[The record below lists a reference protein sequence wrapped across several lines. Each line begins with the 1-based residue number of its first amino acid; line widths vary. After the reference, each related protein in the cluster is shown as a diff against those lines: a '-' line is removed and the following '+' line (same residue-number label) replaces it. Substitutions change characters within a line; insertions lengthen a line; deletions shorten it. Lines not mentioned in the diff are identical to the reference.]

1 MGKKSVPSPTR
12 QVELCLKS
20 LESYGQSKH
29 EAKIE
34 HNGEYLDGIYSHKTM
49 KTYMNL
55 CCTFSK
61 WAKAEHGVKKLINL
75 KPEITEKYF
84 EKLKAEGKSPWTL
97 QTVRSALRKL
107 ETGVKVRFQRTIEIV
122 PKNLTLPIRERKA
135 RKNRGAYSR
144 EDADRIIGAVRKEN
158 YPRGLMLEVQ
168 DTVGLRIQEVT
179 KIRVHDIDFK
189 KGVLTVKGKGG
200 RVRQLPVP
208 QNILKKFREVIEREN
223 LTANRKIFTEKIR
236 EVERQVK
243 RICQRLG
250 IPEKGTHGFRH
261 HYAISEYLRLRMSG
275 LTDRQ
280 ARLAVS
286 RLLGHNRLDV
296 TYSYIPREFTDL
308 ANLIVSVF
316 HLTLLR
322 NAQRGV

>member
-20 LESYGQSKH
+20 LEAYGQSKH

-55 CCTFSK
+55 CCTFAK
-61 WAKAEHGVKKLINL
+61 WAKAEHGVKKLVDL

-107 ETGVKVRFQRTIEIV
+107 ETGVKVRFQRTVEIV

-144 EDADRIIGAVRKEN
+144 EDADRIIGAVRKDN
-158 YPRGLMLEVQ
+158 YQMGLLLETQ
-168 DTVGLRIQEVT
+168 DTMGLRIHEVV
-179 KIRVHDIDFK
+179 KIRVRDIDFRQ
-189 KGVLTVKGKGG
+189 GMLAVKGKGG

-208 QNILKKFREVIEREN
+208 PNILKKFRAVMERQN
-223 LTANRKIFTEKIR
+223 LPANRRIFSERIR
-236 EVERQVK
+236 KVERHVK
-243 RICQRLG
+243 TVCQRLG
-250 IPEKGTHGFRH
+250 IAEKGTHGFRH

-280 ARLAVS
+280 ARRAVS
-286 RLLGHNRLDV
+286 RLLGHNRIDV
-296 TYSYIPREFTDL
+296 TYSYIPREFTDF
-308 ANLIVSVF
+308 ANLIVLVF
-316 HLTLLR
+316 RLTLLR
-322 NAQRGV
+322 NA